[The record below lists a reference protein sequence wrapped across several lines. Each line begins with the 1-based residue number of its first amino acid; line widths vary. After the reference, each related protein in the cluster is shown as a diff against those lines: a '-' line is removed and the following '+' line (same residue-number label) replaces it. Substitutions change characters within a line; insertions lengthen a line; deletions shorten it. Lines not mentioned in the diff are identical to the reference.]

1 MPGVDRSEEPNTPLG
16 FILNEAIELI
26 ERLCEEGSIEQP
38 RGIIT
43 LIAAK
48 VPGTKYDSEIA
59 AYGFDDDKEIL
70 GDLGAHFVATAASL
84 GLKVQIHQLRGGTDS

>member
-1 MPGVDRSEEPNTPLG
+1 MPDVDRSEEPNTPLG
-16 FILNEAIELI
+16 FILNEAILLI

-59 AYGFDDDKEIL
+59 AYGFDDAREVVS
-70 GDLGAHFVATAASL
+70 DLGVHFAAAAQSF
-84 GLKVQIHQLRGGTDS
+84 GLQVQIHPLHGGSDS